1 MTTTMTELDA
11 MPDEQAAELL
21 RSCCGS
27 TTWVNGMLAQR
38 PFGTRDAM
46 LNSAEDV
53 FVTLT
58 PEDWAEAF
66 AHHPRLGEAR
76 VDAPA
81 TAQSKDWSAGEQSA
95 VQASSTE
102 ERDAL
107 AEANRIYE
115 ERYGRVCIICAN
127 GRSAGAILAITH
139 ARMSN
144 TPQIELR
151 VSAGEQRKITR
162 LRLEKLV
169 PEPS

>member
-1 MTTTMTELDA
+1 MTELDT
-11 MPDEQAAELL
+11 MPDEQAAELF

-27 TTWVNGMLAQR
+27 TAWVNGMLSHR
-38 PFGTRDAM
+38 PFGTRDVM

-53 FVTLT
+53 FITLT
-58 PEDWAEAF
+58 PDDWAEAF
-66 AHHPRLGEAR
+66 AHHPRLGDAK

-81 TAQSKDWSAGEQSA
+81 TEQSREWSAVEQGA
-95 VQASSTE
+95 VQASSDE
-102 ERDAL
+102 EREAL
-107 AEANRIYE
+107 AEANRKYE

-144 TPQIELR
+144 TPMIELR